1 MRVQF
6 SNLSFF
12 AGAAPKEIDFLKQT
26 KPGYIYHHDGGPG
39 KETTIKSTDIYK
51 KMETADINTEVR
63 DVYEV
68 VKGGWRHRQFVGR
81 KKVLEETGEL

>member
-26 KPGYIYHHDGGPG
+26 KPGYIYLHDGGTG
-39 KETTIKSTDIYK
+39 KETTIKSGDTYK
-51 KMETADINTEVR
+51 EMETAYINTEVR
-63 DVYEV
+63 DVL
-68 VKGGWRHRQFVGR
+68 KLSKADGATDNLLAA
-81 KKVLEETGEL
+81 KKF